1 MIILQIR
8 ALVSR
13 QGQYRVFMACS
24 AGLRIDETQLVFK
37 TGRKG
42 FRGDGSGLGGG
53 LGGPGGSSGGFSG
66 GSCVGLGSGL
76 CLLGLW

>member
-1 MIILQIR
+1 MFILQIR

-13 QGQYRVFMACS
+13 QSQKRLFMASS

-42 FRGDGSGLGGG
+42 FRGDWSGLGGG
-53 LGGPGGSSGGFSG
+53 LEGPGGSSGEFSG
-66 GSCVGLGSGL
+66 GSCMGLGSGL